1 MMINVLSSFSK
12 TKSVASASS
21 FPFFE
26 KDVLRRIGHLIS
38 SDLRHLVQN
47 MGSDAGCA
55 ENILDGNASNG
66 ERVTDERTVASPG
79 NGLGA
84 HDGDRPL
91 RGERDEPAQPV
102 LEIGRLHIIGESS
115 ERGVSPAAIQRR
127 IGARAPQ
134 SPEGL
139 HMPIVDPAIAKDSP
153 QRIPVKLRMMPG
165 TWDGSDIDQLPDPIC
180 PQNSDKLIQP
190 ARRMADGEE
199 GYS

>member
-66 ERVTDERTVASPG
+66 ERVADERTVASPG

-84 HDGDRPL
+84 HDGIGRFAASAMSRRNPSSNSAVCIESANPRKETFLQPRFSVESARISLNSSFEVLGLDGAGL
-91 RGERDEPAQPV
+91 GDEPA
-102 LEIGRLHIIGESS
+102 G
-115 ERGVSPAAIQRR
+115 GVHLVPY
-127 IGARAPQ
+127 
-134 SPEGL
+134 
-139 HMPIVDPAIAKDSP
+139 
-153 QRIPVKLRMMPG
+153 IP
-165 TWDGSDIDQLPDPIC
+165 
-180 PQNSDKLIQP
+180 
-190 ARRMADGEE
+190 
-199 GYS
+199 